1 MIVNIDKYE
10 EVYSVLKKYLTD
22 PETNPY
28 NPSVTKLYKATIDKK
43 KFPLITIEEI
53 TNTLSQRTLGG
64 NESISTVVY
73 EINIY
78 AINKIINKEE
88 VGNMTIAR
96 ELSVLVDNVLGEY
109 YKMRR
114 IYNSPTPN
122 IDETI
127 YRITMRYEKNLFDN
141 RGKFIN

>member
-96 ELSVLVDNVLGEY
+96 QLSALVDNVLGEHFR
-109 YKMRR
+109 MRR

-122 IDETI
+122 IDTTI

>member
-53 TNTLSQRTLGG
+53 TNTLSQRTLGA

-96 ELSVLVDNVLGEY
+96 ELSALVDNVLGEY